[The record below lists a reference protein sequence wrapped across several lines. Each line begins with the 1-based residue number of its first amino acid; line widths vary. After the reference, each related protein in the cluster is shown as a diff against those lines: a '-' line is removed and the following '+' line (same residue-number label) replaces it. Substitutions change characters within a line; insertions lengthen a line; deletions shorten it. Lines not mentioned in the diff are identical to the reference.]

1 MFSKNIQVT
10 EPSKEKIHY
19 DDSKKKTN
27 APWVYIGVIRP
38 VKTAVTQ
45 RPTTDNLQNW
55 ENLEHSVLNGML
67 LSNPSPQGSGI
78 CKEREAEK
86 F

>member
-1 MFSKNIQVT
+1 MNTYKISYLKPQFLLVNTPYLMFSKNIQVT

-45 RPTTDNLQNW
+45 RPTTDNLQN
-55 ENLEHSVLNGML
+55 
-67 LSNPSPQGSGI
+67 
-78 CKEREAEK
+78 
-86 F
+86 